1 MASILKV
8 NTIQD
13 ATNSNTALSID
24 SNGLVAPKTPILQ
37 VRAVNTDQS
46 YTSGSVTKVE
56 WQTVEI
62 DTLGAFDSSNNKVL
76 ISYRDSGNSNYGTSI
91 VGTVSGTA
99 ISFGTEAVFESANSS
114 VIGSAFDSSNNK
126 VVIGYRDAG
135 NSGHGTAV
143 VATISSTSVSFG
155 TPVVFNAAGIQYP
168 DLAFSTQLN
177 KVFIVYQDNE
187 TVVNGILGTVSGTSI
202 SFGSEISLSGASS
215 GSSDSGERTEL
226 GVAFNTTDNNFV
238 IISMPKD
245 GSSATQ
251 VFAHTSEED
260 LSGSLST
267 DAVTAGTALSA
278 TKLLVKG

>member
-1 MASILKV
+1 MRTVPPTEKGKYRAIASGAIANGKPV
-8 NTIQD
+8 IV
-13 ATNSNTALSID
+13 NSNGTVTAIAS
-24 SNGLVAPKTPILQ
+24 
-37 VRAVNTDQS
+37 
-46 YTSGSVTKVE
+46 SGSSSSVGSETQFESGAVE
-56 WQTVEI
+56 QMNYG
-62 DTLGAFDSSNNKVL
+62 GAFDSNNNRVVFVYKDDSN
-76 ISYRDSGNSNYGTSI
+76 SDYGTA
-91 VGTVSGTA
+91 VAGTVSGTS
-99 ISFGTEAVFESANSS
+99 IT
-114 VIGSAFDSSNNK
+114 
-126 VVIGYRDAG
+126 
-135 NSGHGTAV
+135 
-143 VATISSTSVSFG
+143 FG